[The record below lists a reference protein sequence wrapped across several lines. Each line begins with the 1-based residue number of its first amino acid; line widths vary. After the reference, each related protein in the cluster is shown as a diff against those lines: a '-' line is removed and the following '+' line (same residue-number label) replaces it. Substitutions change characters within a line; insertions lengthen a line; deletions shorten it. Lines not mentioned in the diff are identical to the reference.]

1 MQQNDK
7 VVGNSG
13 ADLAGILKGEI
24 EFACARFRAL
34 VPDIGVYYDEWHGW
48 RAKSRH
54 ENIHSCTCR
63 TLLDEA

>member
-24 EFACARFRAL
+24 ELL
-34 VPDIGVYYDEWHGW
+34 VLGLEP
-48 RAKSRH
+48 
-54 ENIHSCTCR
+54 
-63 TLLDEA
+63 